1 MTDLAKIKF
10 SSSDETHTAKH
21 VPSIKAT
28 GVRFIRFV
36 TSPTAQILG
45 TLVREYSSTCKR
57 MKSKDNIDF
66 ITWHHWIALY
76 YKNRST
82 VKPSKIG

>member
-1 MTDLAKIKF
+1 MTDLMNIYL

-57 MKSKDNIDF
+57 MKGKDIIDV
-66 ITWHHWIALY
+66 IT
-76 YKNRST
+76 
-82 VKPSKIG
+82 